1 MGRTQSGEDPDLGG
15 PTVGKTQSWEDP
27 ELGGPRV
34 GKTQS
39 RETQCMQFSFEHRAL
54 VMKGPQ
60 ALSPSLGVPWEQAV
74 FPITC

>member
-1 MGRTQSGEDPDLGG
+1 MGRTQSGED
-15 PTVGKTQSWEDP
+15 S

-39 RETQCMQFSFEHRAL
+39 WETQCMQFSFEHRAL